1 MRSHVVAFIA
11 AVAIA
16 AASSTALAGQDAADL
31 LSSGEAQALAATAT
45 TPAQHQRL
53 ARHYRALAVKY
64 EADATSHA
72 TLVAAYR
79 KQPSASE
86 TKRPGSPD
94 TAAHC
99 DRFAK
104 LAAKAA
110 KEARA
115 LAFAHDQAAQR

>member
-1 MRSHVVAFIA
+1 MRTHFVAFIA
-11 AVAIA
+11 AVIMA
-16 AASSTALAGQDAADL
+16 AAPTATFAGQGAADL
-31 LSSGEAQALAATAT
+31 LPSREAQELAAAAA

-64 EADATSHA
+64 EADAASHA
-72 TLVAAYR
+72 TLAAAYR
-79 KQPSASE
+79 KQPGASE

-104 LAAKAA
+104 LAVKAA

-115 LAFAHDQAAQR
+115 LASAHDKAAQR

>member
-1 MRSHVVAFIA
+1 MRTHVVAFVA
-11 AVAIA
+11 AVTMA
-16 AASSTALAGQDAADL
+16 AAPTTTSAGQGAADL
-31 LSSGEAQALAATAT
+31 LPSRDAQELAAAAA

-53 ARHYRALAVKY
+53 ARHYRALASQY
-64 EADATSHA
+64 EVDAASHTA
-72 TLVAAYR
+72 LAARYR
-79 KQPSASE
+79 KQPTASE

-104 LAAKAA
+104 LAASAA

-115 LAFAHDQAAQR
+115 LASAHDQAAQR